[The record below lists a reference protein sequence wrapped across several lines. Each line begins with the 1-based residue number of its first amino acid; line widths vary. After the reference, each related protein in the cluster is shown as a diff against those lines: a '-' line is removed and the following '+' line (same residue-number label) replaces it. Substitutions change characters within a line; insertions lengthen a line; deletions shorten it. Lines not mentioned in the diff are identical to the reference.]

1 MIQFGQYFV
10 TKMPKNQRILNLHQA
25 LVALGNIVKTMGV
38 PESTIYWVISNRQ
51 VERKKRGSP
60 SIKKLTEKF
69 LAKIAT
75 TVEDNPTVSIW
86 NQTKKLEVAKS
97 TIRNGLKLLGK
108 KSLVRPPVPLLTERL
123 KISVLSNPSVFL
135 NKIKSPMSTVKIF
148 SDKKLIM
155 VNQVYN
161 H

>member
-1 MIQFGQYFV
+1 
-10 TKMPKNQRILNLHQA
+10 MPKNQRILNLHHAQ
-25 LVALGNIVKTMGV
+25 VALGDIVKTLGV

-86 NQTKKLEVAKS
+86 NQTKKLKVAKS
-97 TIRNGLKLLGK
+97 TIRNGLKLLRK
-108 KSLVRPPVPLLTERL
+108 KSLVRPPVPLLIERL
-123 KISVLSNPSVFL
+123 KISVLSNPSVFF
-135 NKIKSPMSTVKIF
+135 KQDKKSPMSTVKIF
-148 SDKKLIM
+148 SDKKLITVDQ
-155 VNQVYN
+155 VNN
-161 H
+161 R